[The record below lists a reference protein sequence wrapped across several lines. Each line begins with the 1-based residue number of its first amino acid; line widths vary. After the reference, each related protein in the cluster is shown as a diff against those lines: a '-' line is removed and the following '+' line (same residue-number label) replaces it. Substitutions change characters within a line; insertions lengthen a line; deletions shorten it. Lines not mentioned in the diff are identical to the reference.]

1 MNPVDLT
8 LYLVLDPDLCGGL
21 ETMVETARIA
31 AQNGA
36 TVVQLRAP
44 NQKKRWWLA
53 AAQQLKAA
61 LDPLHV
67 PLIINDH
74 IDIALAVDAAGVHV
88 GQSDLPPATV
98 RQLIGPDKILGL
110 STSNEAHLADVP
122 LNLVDYIGVGPVYPT
137 GTKLDAS
144 PVIGLEEFARLMR
157 AKTLPAVAIGGIKQ
171 GMAAPLITAGVE
183 GVAVVSAICGQADPA
198 AATRQLLNEI
208 TGARS

>member
-21 ETMVETARIA
+21 ENMVDTARIA
-31 AQNGA
+31 AQHGA
-36 TVVQLRAP
+36 TVIQLRAP
-44 NQKKRWWLA
+44 NQKKRWWLH

-61 LDPLHV
+61 LDPLKV

-88 GQSDLPPATV
+88 GQSDLPPDVV
-98 RQLIGPDKILGL
+98 RRLIGPDKILGL
-110 STSNEAHLADVP
+110 STSNAEQLAAVP
-122 LNLVDYIGVGPVYPT
+122 LDIVDYIGVGPVYPT

-144 PVIGLEEFARLMR
+144 PVIGLAEFARLMH
-157 AKTLPAVAIGGIKQ
+157 AKTLPAVAIGGIKH
-171 GMAAPLITAGVE
+171 GTAAPLIAAGVE
-183 GVAVVSAICGQADPA
+183 GVAVVSAICGQPDPA